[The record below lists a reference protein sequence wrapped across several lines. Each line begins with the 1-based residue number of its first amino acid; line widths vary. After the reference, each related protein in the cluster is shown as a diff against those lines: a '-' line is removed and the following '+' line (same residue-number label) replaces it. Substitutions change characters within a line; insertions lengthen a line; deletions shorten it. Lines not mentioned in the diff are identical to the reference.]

1 MQFVQNVPFFSIM
14 LCMVSGIFSAM
25 LPGRVAKWVTAGL
38 AAAVAAL
45 NLWLTL
51 FMWGYGESYV
61 YWMGHFPAPWG
72 NELLAGPLEAL
83 LALCFSLVMFLSMTG
98 GADDLR
104 RDIPEERRGRSLM
117 DGLMD

>member
-72 NELLAGPLEAL
+72 NELRAGVLEPTLAVV
-83 LALCFSLVMFLSMTG
+83 FSLIMLLLS
-98 GADDLR
+98 L
-104 RDIPEERRGRSLM
+104 IHI
-117 DGLMD
+117 